1 VYKCIKCGEILDRDT
16 LDFSQSVK
24 CPFCGGR
31 VLIKVRPPI
40 SKKVE
45 AK

>member
-1 VYKCIKCGEILDRDT
+1 MLEKDN

-31 VLIKVRPPI
+31 VLIKIRPEIP
-40 SKKVE
+40 KKVE